1 MENALEKR
9 YQQVLSKLEAYD
21 QQHVLG
27 FWNELSTQQQQ
38 NLLEQIEE
46 IDLSL
51 MKELFEGQH
60 QDTDWGAIAAAATAP
75 PGIRLSEMTP
85 ERLADARRLGE
96 QALRAGR
103 VGIVVVAGGQG
114 SRLGFPHPKGMFPI
128 GPVSGRT
135 LFQVH
140 VDRLL
145 AMSQRYGVDIP
156 FYLMTS
162 PATHEETIA
171 YFNEHD
177 RLGLKSAD
185 LIVFRQ
191 GTMPAVDAEQGKLL
205 LEAKDS
211 LFLSPDGH
219 GGMLAA
225 LARSGALADMER
237 RGVDLLFYF
246 QVDNPLVALADPV
259 FLGFHLAA
267 NSELTS
273 QVVGKREPKDKV
285 GNVISVDGRVQ
296 VIEYSDLPDEAAQR
310 RNADGSLAIWA
321 GSIAVHVMD
330 VPFLRRAL
338 DQVDSLPFHRAH
350 KAVPYVDGAGKSIE
364 PRKPNAIKFERFIF
378 DLLPHAR
385 NAIVVEVDEREA
397 FAPLKNASGAASDT
411 KETAQAAMVA
421 QHRRWIERAGGHV
434 APETLVEI
442 SPQFAVDEAEFV
454 AKWSVPRTI
463 SENELIQ

>member
-1 MENALEKR
+1 VGNELETR
-9 YQQVLSKLEAYD
+9 YQQTLSALKTYE

-27 FWNELSTQQQQ
+27 FWDELSRDQQQQ
-38 NLLEQIEE
+38 LLDQLEE

-51 MKELFEGQH
+51 MKELFEGEH

-75 PGIRLSEMTP
+75 PGIRLNEMT
-85 ERLADARRLGE
+85 ADRVAEARRLGE

-103 VGIVVVAGGQG
+103 VGIVLVAGGQG
-114 SRLGFPHPKGMFPI
+114 SRLGFPHPKGMFSI

-162 PATHEETIA
+162 PATHDETIA
-171 YFNEHD
+171 YFHEHD
-177 RLGLKSAD
+177 RLGLKPED

-191 GTMPAVDAEQGKLL
+191 GTMPAVDAQSGKLL

-259 FLGFHLAA
+259 FIGFHLAA
-267 NSELTS
+267 DSELTS
-273 QVVGKREPKDKV
+273 QVVGKRQPKDKV
-285 GNVISVDGRVQ
+285 GNVILADGRVR
-296 VIEYSDLPDEAAQR
+296 VIEYSDLPDEAAER

-350 KAVPYVDGAGKSIE
+350 KAVPYVDDSGEKVE
-364 PRKPNAIKFERFIF
+364 PSKPNAIKFERFIF

-397 FAPLKNASGAASDT
+397 FAPLKNASGVASDT

-421 QHRRWIERAGGHV
+421 QHRRWIEHAGGQV
-434 APETLVEI
+434 APGTLVEI
-442 SPQFAVDEAEFV
+442 SPHFAVDEAEFA
-454 AKWSVPRTI
+454 AKWTAPRTI
-463 SENELIQ
+463 SANEFIQ